1 MAQWQSISL
10 VMRRL
15 WVRFPPPAPK
25 RGRHPMDDD
34 LFLVLRVSP
43 VLLAHGLS
51 LPPREVAQR
60 AGEGEEGFAR
70 RGHAKTE
77 IEAFFDLRPP
87 APPGLLTIQRRY
99 FVRRKTLSRPQA
111 KSLPCARGGG
121 PKGRKGCNLP
131 FFDYFSSRTVNA
143 GYNPPAASGS
153 PLCTRG
159 PLATPVPFSS
169 VLPRSSPQ
177 HGRD

>member
-111 KSLPCARGGG
+111 KSLPCARGGVTSSQTG
-121 PKGRKGCNLP
+121 DGRVVICRSLTISQAELP
-131 FFDYFSSRTVNA
+131 MQVTIPLVVADCVSSAIPHRIA
-143 GYNPPAASGS
+143 G
-153 PLCTRG
+153 
-159 PLATPVPFSS
+159 
-169 VLPRSSPQ
+169 
-177 HGRD
+177 